1 MTKAE
6 ELNKIINK
14 ELKKKEE
21 NKHIE
26 EIKEIVRRLK
36 ELKGVA

>member
-1 MTKAE
+1 MDKAE

-14 ELKKKEE
+14 ELEKKQKL
-21 NKHIE
+21 KHQE

>member
-1 MTKAE
+1 MNKAE
-6 ELNKIINK
+6 KLNEIINK
-14 ELKKKEE
+14 EIKKKQE
-21 NKHIE
+21 NKHQE

>member
-1 MTKAE
+1 MNKAE
-6 ELNKIINK
+6 ELNKIISK
-14 ELKKKEE
+14 ELEKKKEY
-21 NKHIE
+21 KHQE

>member
-1 MTKAE
+1 MDKAE
-6 ELNKIINK
+6 ELNQIINK
-14 ELKKKEE
+14 ELEKKQKL
-21 NKHIE
+21 KHQE

>member
-21 NKHIE
+21 NKHTE
-26 EIKEIVRRLK
+26 EIKEIVKRLK

>member
-1 MTKAE
+1 MDKAE

-14 ELKKKEE
+14 EIEKKKKL
-21 NKHIE
+21 KHQE